1 MAHQKINTGEK
12 PHWCNECGEA
22 FRKSSTLISHQR
34 IHTREKPYHG
44 NKWGKSFRYIS
55 FAGHQKTHSEK
66 KVYWC
71 NDCVKVFMKNL
82 MDMRI
87 HTEQKAY
94 YCKKYGKAFRHS
106 SGLAEHQR
114 IYMEENLR
122 NVMKVGRLFPK
133 VQPLNNIRKFIT
145 KSHQL

>member
-1 MAHQKINTGEK
+1 
-12 PHWCNECGEA
+12 
-22 FRKSSTLISHQR
+22 
-34 IHTREKPYHG
+34 
-44 NKWGKSFRYIS
+44 
-55 FAGHQKTHSEK
+55 
-66 KVYWC
+66 
-71 NDCVKVFMKNL
+71 MKNL
-82 MDMRI
+82 LDMRI

-122 NVMKVGRLFPK
+122 KVMKVGRLFPK

-145 KSHQL
+145 KTEPPIVVSVVIHIKLIPSEHQRGDIQ